1 MEINNE
7 KIEQLADTAVKN
19 PMKALFWILFIA
31 ISILGS
37 SVLYMYKDSETRKTE
52 ELKNCSEERRAL
64 IDSLNSCKTG
74 RSEDIRRMLEEA
86 NKKLEDKL
94 KEQEK
99 INHSK

>member
-1 MEINNE
+1 MNDE

-37 SVLYMYKDSETRKTE
+37 ALLYMYKDAEARKSE
-52 ELKNCSEERRAL
+52 ELKSCSEERKAL

-74 RSEDIRRMLEEA
+74 RTEDIRRMLEEA
-86 NKKLEDKL
+86 KKKLEDKL

-99 INHSK
+99 INKSR